1 MDAKTAQER
10 RERFYDPKNV
20 TYRKV
25 AGRYG
30 WAWNC
35 IGIQILFAQ
44 GLAILLMFA
53 ILIFKVVMN
62 PEEAKEIGTDIS
74 DIILSYSIPIAALSF
89 CIGNPLASFISLK
102 KTKAAKFGDYFK
114 KPQIGAGLIVL
125 AVLATLGISSFDSII
140 MDIFTNIFGAS
151 SEQLNTSISSGI
163 YSENLFLSI
172 VSFAYVCVL
181 GPFFEELLCRGAIQT
196 LAGHISPKMAVFASA
211 FMFGIFHLNISQ
223 FYNAFLLGLLFGY
236 VTLRARSI
244 WPTVIMHI
252 ANNSLYILLMPLTKN
267 MTEQELA
274 SFSTKFSIITAVAG
288 IIALIVFIVIEKNN
302 KDKTMAVIIT
312 NKPASDEEIKEAGLT
327 GKELT
332 VKPFFTRWQFFLII
346 GFFIFNCLSTSIMAN
361 L

>member
-1 MDAKTAQER
+1 MDKTTAQER
-10 RERFYDPKNV
+10 RAKYYDPKNV
-20 TYRKV
+20 TYRKI

-30 WAWNC
+30 WSWNC
-35 IGIQILFAQ
+35 IGIQILVAQ
-44 GLAILLMFA
+44 GLAMIIMGALL
-53 ILIFKVVMN
+53 IYSVMTMGGDSLKDIDSIN
-62 PEEAKEIGTDIS
+62 AEIMG
-74 DIILSYSIPIAALSF
+74 YSIPIAALSF
-89 CIGNPLASFISLK
+89 CIANPLASFISLK

-114 KPQIGAGLIVL
+114 KPQIGPGLIIL

-252 ANNSLYILLMPLTKN
+252 ANNSMYILLMPLTKN

-332 VKPFFTRWQFFLII
+332 VKPFFTRWQFFLVI
-346 GFFIFNCLSTSIMAN
+346 GFFIFNCVSTAIMSN
-361 L
+361 M